1 MKNIMDESSIN
12 RTLVRMTQEL
22 IERNKGAENLVLV
35 GILTRGSTLAN
46 RLAANI
52 KQFEGIELSVVS
64 LDIKPWRDDMKEAN
78 LPKTKCSIDIQDKTV
93 VLIDDVLYKGRTVR
107 AAINA
112 IMSFGRPRSIQLA
125 VLIDRGHRELPIRAD
140 IIGKGVPT
148 SDLETV
154 KVLLKENDGVDSV
167 NIMDITV

>member
-22 IERNKGAENLVLV
+22 IEKNKGTENLVLV
-35 GILTRGSTLAN
+35 GILTRGSSLAT
-46 RLAANI
+46 RIAANI
-52 KQFEGIELSVVS
+52 KQFEGIDIPMAA
-64 LDIKPWRDDMKEAN
+64 LDIKPWRDDMKSAN
-78 LPKTKCSIDIQDKTV
+78 LPKTKLAIDIQGKTV

-112 IMSFGRPRSIQLA
+112 IMSFGRPQSIQLA

-140 IIGKGVPT
+140 IIGKSVPT
-148 SDLETV
+148 ADMESV
-154 KVLLKENDGVDSV
+154 KVLLKEVDGVDAV
-167 NIMDITV
+167 NIMETGS